1 MIEVNNY
8 KLDNAMIVI
17 GLDITFAKVCTRL
30 DLTCVVFNIV
40 LNQHQ
45 LGSRVLQA
53 SGDLYQDR
61 KVQREKEGSEQGR
74 HTLAALRG
82 INERNIFTD

>member
-1 MIEVNNY
+1 MIEVDNY
-8 KLDNAMIVI
+8 KLNNAMIVI

-82 INERNIFTD
+82 INKRNIFTD